1 MVTEFTT
8 AGERDLLL
16 DPDNANQRPQPLIG
30 SQLLVEHRLDNQ
42 RRAEE
47 EAEEVWNNLD
57 PKAAQRQRRQNWLL
71 AEPKAALERDAK
83 AAKLRQNRLLLGLL
97 TYRKA
102 IIEGNAEA

>member
-8 AGERDLLL
+8 AGGRDLLL

-30 SQLLVEHRLDNQ
+30 SQLSVEHRLDNQ

-57 PKAAQRQRRQNWLL
+57 PKAAQRRQNWLL